1 MVPAYWDFNI
11 FTGASMT
18 FFAYTCQVQMLPIY
32 SELVN
37 PSYKRMKKVIQ
48 RSIATDFLFYL
59 VIAVAGY
66 LSQFNSTAQIVLERP
81 GLPGSD
87 TDYALLIAVVSVM
100 ACIMVA
106 FPVNYNPFRQ
116 HFFNCVFG
124 KEEFSQ
130 TENIILTT
138 LFVAITCVVSIVFPN
153 VKQVIS
159 IMGGLIAVSMCYLIP
174 VICQIKLSKHG
185 MGHPSNLL
193 PVLFFGCLIVT
204 GYTSVAITVYEI
216 IAGIE
221 TMPRNK

>member
-1 MVPAYWDFNI
+1 MLFSSYIAVPSAVIVLLPLSLKRDMSAFRYVSLASIGALFYTGIVLIAELPAYYKEFKPKSEVVAAYWDLNI

-37 PSYKRMKKVIQ
+37 PSYSRMRKVIQ

-66 LSQFNSTAQIVLERP
+66 LSQFNNTAEIVLERP
-81 GLPGSD
+81 ALAGSG

-124 KEEFSQ
+124 RETFS
-130 TENIILTT
+130 
-138 LFVAITCVVSIVFPN
+138 
-153 VKQVIS
+153 
-159 IMGGLIAVSMCYLIP
+159 
-174 VICQIKLSKHG
+174 
-185 MGHPSNLL
+185 
-193 PVLFFGCLIVT
+193 
-204 GYTSVAITVYEI
+204 
-216 IAGIE
+216 
-221 TMPRNK
+221 